1 MATPIKVNLE
11 ANKEYYY
18 CTCGKSEDGLF
29 CNGAHQGTSFTPSQ
43 FSVEKS
49 KDYYMCP
56 CKQND
61 GEPFC
66 NGAHAK

>member
-1 MATPIKVNLE
+1 MATPIKVTLE

-29 CNGAHQGTSFTPSQ
+29 CNGSHQDTSFTPSQ

-61 GEPFC
+61 GAPFC